1 MRGWLEEYACGCTDI
16 QKHKKDLLGY
26 CKYHGD
32 EAVNTYML
40 DDISEDEIGHDKDR
54 LDREEE

>member
-1 MRGWLEEYACGCTDI
+1 MKGWLAEYACGCTDI

-32 EAVNTYML
+32 EAINIYKL
-40 DDISEDEIGHDKDR
+40 GDISEDEIGHDKDW
-54 LDREEE
+54 LDGEEE